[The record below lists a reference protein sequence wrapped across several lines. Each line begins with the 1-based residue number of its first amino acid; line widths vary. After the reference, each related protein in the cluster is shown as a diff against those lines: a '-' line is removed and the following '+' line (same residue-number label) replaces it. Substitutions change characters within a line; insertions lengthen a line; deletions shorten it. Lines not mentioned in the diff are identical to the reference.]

1 MSKSSVNE
9 PIERPISLQDAA
21 YARLRE
27 IVLSGEIGP
36 GEPVTLRE
44 LADRLGVSTMPI
56 REAARRLEGEGLLSF
71 DPGRRI
77 VVAALTMAEMSEV
90 FGIRLRLEPWAA
102 EMAAHRISAR
112 ELEELDRLVDQ
123 MQESLSGQMNE
134 WRELNYR
141 FHMGI
146 YRGSGMERLER
157 VIAPLFASVEGY
169 LRLYVNTAESLDR
182 PQDEHRALVDAL
194 RNGDGQLAGQIT
206 AQHLSATMESLI
218 PVLDGSGREAL
229 QLRSVGDHDGS

>member
-1 MSKSSVNE
+1 MSKSSINE

-21 YARLRE
+21 YTRLRE

-102 EMAAHRISAR
+102 EMAAHRITAD
-112 ELEELDRLVDQ
+112 ELEELDGLVDR

-141 FHMGI
+141 FHSGI
-146 YRGSGMERLER
+146 YRASGMERLER

-169 LRLYVNTAESLDR
+169 LRLYVHTAASLDR
-182 PQDEHRALVDAL
+182 PQDEHRALVGAL
-194 RNGDGQLAGQIT
+194 RNGDGPLAGQIT

-229 QLRSVGDHDGS
+229 QLRSIGDHDGS